1 MVTGPASLKIL
12 SCNIRYS
19 QAADGEN
26 RWELR
31 RERCATVIA
40 RQEAD
45 VICFQEMTGEQLQFL
60 RQALPGYAA
69 HTTLDVPAAGEP
81 VDTIFY
87 RASAYAARSSG
98 AYWLSETPH
107 LPGSRSWQSA
117 CVRLACWVQ
126 LAPIGGGRELRVVNP
141 HLDPVSQGAREN
153 QARLLNED
161 ATAYPREFQQVLT
174 GDMNADR
181 FNPTIASFLDSGWAD
196 TYSAVHGVTEPG
208 PTFHGFRGSEGPPSP
223 GKIDFVFSRGAIRA
237 SGAGIVK
244 DPEAGRFPSDHYFVW
259 AIVGWQ

>member
-1 MVTGPASLKIL
+1 MKIL

-19 QAADGEN
+19 RAADGEN

-31 RERCATVIA
+31 REFCADVIA

-45 VICFQEMTGEQLQFL
+45 VICFQEMTGEQLEYL
-60 RQALPGYAA
+60 RRALPGYAA
-69 HTTLDVPAAGEP
+69 LSTLDVPAVGEP

-87 RASAYAARSSG
+87 RASAFVARSSG

-107 LPGSRSWQSA
+107 VPGSLSWHSA

-126 LAPIGGGRELRVVNP
+126 LAPADGGPELRVVNT
-141 HLDPVSQGAREN
+141 HLDHVSQGAREN
-153 QARLLNED
+153 QARILNED
-161 ATAYPREFQQVLT
+161 AAAYPRPFPQVLT

-181 FNPTIASFLDSGWAD
+181 SNPAIASFLDAGWID
-196 TYSAVHGVTEPG
+196 THGAVHGVPEPG
-208 PTFHGFRGSEGPPSP
+208 PTFHGFRGPEGPRPP
-223 GKIDFVFSRGAIRA
+223 GKIDFVFLRGDLRA

-244 DPEAGRFPSDHYFVW
+244 EHADGRYPSDHYFVW
-259 AIVGWQ
+259 ATVGWQ